1 MQTHLSAA
9 SVTLALAVMA
19 ASVPNTSLVV
29 QARPMHADIVHIY
42 HRYLE
47 EKENVSS
54 ELDKWLTKY
63 GPKGPKNGWIPVTES
78 RSTEDELEDQRQR
91 FYLTM
96 QQIYEAREANPGATF
111 GVDGPFTLMTM
122 EEFKQ
127 YLANYHTKE
136 EEQSNTPEPT
146 TKKTKKPATDAPTTL
161 SEGSNDE
168 GSPTTDSKDDKNDNN
183 NDEKVYAPATEG
195 PQVVPAIRR
204 RLAAQCIAGG
214 GKSAPV
220 YSKQQLVSCDT
231 KDFGCNGGAPVYA
244 MQYIQD
250 NGICTES
257 SYPYASQEEGTAPS
271 CAASCTP
278 TKPGIKSIEKITPG
292 DESALIAALQKQ
304 PIIASVS
311 SDNTMWKQYMSGVIT
326 SCNTVTVDHAVLVVG
341 YDDTSLKIKN
351 SWGTDWGEDGY
362 VRVSRSKQNM
372 GTCAVLT
379 DMSYPQ
385 L

>member
-19 ASVPNTSLVV
+19 VSVPNTSLVV

-146 TKKTKKPATDAPTTL
+146 TKKTKKPATDAPKTL
-161 SEGSNDE
+161 SEGS
-168 GSPTTDSKDDKNDNN
+168 GSPTTDSKDNKNDNN
-183 NDEKVYAPATEG
+183 NDEK
-195 PQVVPAIRR
+195 
-204 RLAAQCIAGG
+204 
-214 GKSAPV
+214 
-220 YSKQQLVSCDT
+220 
-231 KDFGCNGGAPVYA
+231 
-244 MQYIQD
+244 
-250 NGICTES
+250 
-257 SYPYASQEEGTAPS
+257 
-271 CAASCTP
+271 
-278 TKPGIKSIEKITPG
+278 
-292 DESALIAALQKQ
+292 
-304 PIIASVS
+304 
-311 SDNTMWKQYMSGVIT
+311 
-326 SCNTVTVDHAVLVVG
+326 
-341 YDDTSLKIKN
+341 
-351 SWGTDWGEDGY
+351 
-362 VRVSRSKQNM
+362 
-372 GTCAVLT
+372 
-379 DMSYPQ
+379 
-385 L
+385 